1 MVLIPYLVPNK
12 PSLTT
17 VQVDEIQKNVLVFK
31 TSAHSTT
38 RLTLSNQATSSRSAQ
53 TVSIRSVRQEDTNMD
68 TQGSLDIWSNPVHL
82 LPSSSEIID
91 AFLDIPVST
100 VAIIVGIIFWLGI
113 LWIPLK
119 GIDRRD
125 SAASMMYGL
134 FMCFAAT
141 ALFIVPKGTKPETT
155 NYLGIAVTLIVIFG
169 GTKFRWLYR
178 SNRLKT
184 FKEIAPEDT
193 K

>member
-1 MVLIPYLVPNK
+1 MNS
-12 PSLTT
+12 PS
-17 VQVDEIQKNVLVFK
+17 
-31 TSAHSTT
+31 
-38 RLTLSNQATSSRSAQ
+38 
-53 TVSIRSVRQEDTNMD
+53 
-68 TQGSLDIWSNPVHL
+68 SLDIWSNPIHL
-82 LPSSSEIID
+82 LPSSNEIIE

-100 VAIIVGIIFWLGI
+100 IAIIVGIIFWLGI

-141 ALFIVPKGTKPETT
+141 ALFIVPKGSKPETT

-169 GTKFRWLYR
+169 ATKFRWL
-178 SNRLKT
+178 NGGNKLKT
-184 FKEIAPEDT
+184 FEEISTEDN

>member
-1 MVLIPYLVPNK
+1 
-12 PSLTT
+12 
-17 VQVDEIQKNVLVFK
+17 VLVFK
-31 TSAHSTT
+31 TSSHSTDSQT
-38 RLTLSNQATSSRSAQ
+38 FAHQATSSRLAQ
-53 TVSIRSVRQEDTNMD
+53 TDSIRLDGEEEIDMD

-141 ALFIVPKGTKPETT
+141 ALFIVPKGPRPETT
-155 NYLGIAVTLIVIFG
+155 NYIGIAVTLIVIFG

-178 SNRLKT
+178 GNKLKN
-184 FKEIAPEDT
+184 FKEIAPEET